1 LDDTIDEIVGTIA
14 SELLNKNPD
23 REKVSKLAEALDSQS
38 NSEGKARYKAA
49 LQILEKAYGF
59 YASDHHMPNFGPSAN
74 RLVSSILALI
84 GLNLN
89 NEDIKEVIG
98 KFPGTL
104 AIGEENIERKRAY
117 FGYTKEELADV
128 VKKFPSILG
137 LGEENIERKRAYF
150 GFAKEEFANVVKKFP
165 RILGLGEENIE
176 RKRAYFGFAK
186 EEFVNVVKKFPSI
199 LSLGEE
205 NIERK
210 RAYFGFA
217 KEEFANVVKRSF
229 DILSLGEENIER
241 KRAYFGFAKE
251 EFANV
256 VKKFPSILS
265 YGEENIE
272 RKRAYFVYTKE
283 EFANV
288 VKRFPSI
295 LSLGEENIERRREFL
310 GLDIERF
317 SKLVFRIPSILGFS
331 EDNLERRFGWYK
343 RHFGI
348 GKEELV
354 ARLEEKPPLY
364 FNLFSSSFY
373 TRVLLR
379 AKTVTANGK
388 VLNDVRDLASIL
400 WFNEREFLEKRSNGI
415 RTEEYEMLKHIA
427 RVTDEANK
435 QRSKIRQ

>member
-1 LDDTIDEIVGTIA
+1 MHDALCCICNAGAYLDDTIDEIVGTIA

-137 LGEENIERKRAYF
+137 
-150 GFAKEEFANVVKKFP
+150 
-165 RILGLGEENIE
+165 
-176 RKRAYFGFAK
+176 
-186 EEFVNVVKKFPSI
+186 
-199 LSLGEE
+199 
-205 NIERK
+205 
-210 RAYFGFA
+210 
-217 KEEFANVVKRSF
+217 
-229 DILSLGEENIER
+229 LGEENIER

>member
-1 LDDTIDEIVGTIA
+1 MDDTIDEIAGTIA

-59 YASDHHMPNFGPSAN
+59 NASEHHMLNLGPSAN

-98 KFPGTL
+98 KFPSTL
-104 AIGEENIERKRAY
+104 TIGEENIERKRAY
-117 FGYTKEELADV
+117 FGFTREEFANV
-128 VKKFPSILG
+128 VKMSPSILG
-137 LGEENIERKRAYF
+137 LGEENIERR
-150 GFAKEEFANVVKKFP
+150 
-165 RILGLGEENIE
+165 
-176 RKRAYFGFAK
+176 RAYFGFAK
-186 EEFVNVVKKFPSI
+186 EEFVNVVKKFPNI
-199 LSLGEE
+199 LG
-205 NIERK
+205 
-210 RAYFGFA
+210 
-217 KEEFANVVKRSF
+217 
-229 DILSLGEENIER
+229 
-241 KRAYFGFAKE
+241 
-251 EFANV
+251 
-256 VKKFPSILS
+256 
-265 YGEENIE
+265 
-272 RKRAYFVYTKE
+272 
-283 EFANV
+283 
-288 VKRFPSI
+288 
-295 LSLGEENIERRREFL
+295 LGEENIERRREFL

-331 EDNLERRFGWYK
+331 EDNLERRFDWYK

-400 WFNEREFLEKRSNGI
+400 WFNEQEFLEKRSNGI

>member
-1 LDDTIDEIVGTIA
+1 MDDTIDEIVGTIA

-137 LGEENIERKRAYF
+137 LGEENIERKRADF

-186 EEFVNVVKKFPSI
+186 EEFVNVVKKFPS
-199 LSLGEE
+199 
-205 NIERK
+205 
-210 RAYFGFA
+210 
-217 KEEFANVVKRSF
+217 
-229 DILSLGEENIER
+229 ILSLGEENIER

>member
-1 LDDTIDEIVGTIA
+1 MDDTIDEIVGTIA

-117 FGYTKEELADV
+117 FGYTKEE
-128 VKKFPSILG
+128 
-137 LGEENIERKRAYF
+137 
-150 GFAKEEFANVVKKFP
+150 
-165 RILGLGEENIE
+165 
-176 RKRAYFGFAK
+176 
-186 EEFVNVVKKFPSI
+186 
-199 LSLGEE
+199 
-205 NIERK
+205 
-210 RAYFGFA
+210 
-217 KEEFANVVKRSF
+217 
-229 DILSLGEENIER
+229 
-241 KRAYFGFAKE
+241 
-251 EFANV
+251 FANV
-256 VKKFPSILS
+256 VKKFPSIL
-265 YGEENIE
+265 G
-272 RKRAYFVYTKE
+272 
-283 EFANV
+283 
-288 VKRFPSI
+288 
-295 LSLGEENIERRREFL
+295 LGEENIERRREFL

>member
-1 LDDTIDEIVGTIA
+1 MDDTIDEIVGTIA

-217 KEEFANVVKRSF
+217 KEEFANVVK
-229 DILSLGEENIER
+229 
-241 KRAYFGFAKE
+241 
-251 EFANV
+251 
-256 VKKFPSILS
+256 KFPSILS